1 MCQAEFP
8 CIVWMS
14 TGIEM
19 AAGLSLLT
27 SEKESETPGEQNLEE
42 TQGHWGC

>member
-1 MCQAEFP
+1 MCRAEFP
-8 CIVWMS
+8 CIVWMG

-27 SEKESETPGEQNLEE
+27 SEKESETSRFCSPGE